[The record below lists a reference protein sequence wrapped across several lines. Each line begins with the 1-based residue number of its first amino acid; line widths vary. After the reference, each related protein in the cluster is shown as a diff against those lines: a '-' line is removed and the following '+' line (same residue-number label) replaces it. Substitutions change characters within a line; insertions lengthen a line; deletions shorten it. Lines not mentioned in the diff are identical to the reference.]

1 VGADAAAPGPPVY
14 VEAAG
19 TDDVEDLVGLER
31 RSFSNPWTAGHFR
44 QALAIPERGR
54 VLLLRAAVGDDPKGM
69 VGYCVFE
76 MVVDEVHVH
85 NLAIAPSRRRQGL
98 GRRLLALTIDIARR
112 RGARSALLEVRQG
125 NWPALELYR
134 SMGFRPV
141 GRRRG
146 YYTRPTEDA
155 VVLRNDALVEISR
168 GAC

>member
-1 VGADAAAPGPPVY
+1 MGSDPGGLERALY
-14 VEAAG
+14 VEAA
-19 TDDVEDLVGLER
+19 DAADVDALVTLER
-31 RSFSNPWTAGHFR
+31 RSFSHPWTPGNFH
-44 QALAIPERGR
+44 QALAVPERSR
-54 VLLLRAAVGDDPKGM
+54 VLLLRAKGADAPRGI

-76 MVVDEVHVH
+76 MVLDEVHVH
-85 NLAIAPSRRRQGL
+85 NLAVLPARRRQGL
-98 GRRLLALTIDIARR
+98 GRRLLALTLDIARR

-141 GRRRG
+141 GRRRD

-155 VVLRNDALVEISR
+155 VVLRKNDLVEISG